1 MTLAQSTLCTSDLM
15 EPDEAKLV
23 IDTAIGTGAIS
34 TPLWISVIE
43 GWLGFGILVGGF
55 ILVIIRIAL
64 AIRDWQK
71 GS

>member
-1 MTLAQSTLCTSDLM
+1 M
-15 EPDEAKLV
+15 ETDETKFA
-23 IDTAIGTGAIS
+23 IDTAIGTGAI
-34 TPLWISVIE
+34 TMPLWISVIE